1 VVYGSDQIEARY
13 ILSASLMARISAFR
27 MKTRHDLRLACV
39 RSKLYMAIHTR
50 RNLFE
55 PPLLRSVTDPALY
68 REIWE
73 DIELLSGIV
82 DDLNL
87 NTRIWSKR

>member
-1 VVYGSDQIEARY
+1 
-13 ILSASLMARISAFR
+13 MARNSAFR
-27 MKTRHDLRLACV
+27 VKTRHDLRLAFV

-55 PPLLRSVTDPALY
+55 PRQLRSVADPALY
-68 REIWE
+68 PEIWE
-73 DIELLSGIV
+73 DIERLSGIV